1 MTPGVLQPPQAG
13 PMHSS
18 RDIIAGFA
26 YLAPA
31 QRRMRALP
39 RSLLINGAA
48 LILLAGLTGCGPSYS
63 PNTYSAAAVQQA
75 NTVERGVIVGV
86 RRVGVS
92 ADSSVGTVTGG
103 AAGGIV
109 GSQAG
114 PGGAITALSTLGGTV
129 VGGLIGT
136 SVEHAEGDTSAY
148 EYIVRET
155 NNSLVSV
162 TQKDKAPLEIGQTVL
177 VIAGKQARIVPD
189 YTVPV
194 PNELAASGT
203 KAKSKPAATAAT
215 ASPVVA
221 AAASSTK
228 PQAPTATASGGAATA
243 PTASSP
249 SAGRASSDP
258 ASSTAAT
265 VTSGGGNPAATTA
278 ASAAGSNTPAEA
290 AASSAATT
298 AADPPPLPPP
308 LAGTAAAQPGAPV
321 SLAPPQGTSS
331 ATAANPLVPTAPA
344 SRP

>member
-1 MTPGVLQPPQAG
+1 MKRDLLKPQAG
-13 PMHSS
+13 PMNSA

-39 RSLLINGAA
+39 RSLLTNGAA

-75 NTVERGVIVGV
+75 NQVERGVIVGV

-92 ADSSVGTVTGG
+92 ADSAVGTVTGS

-162 TQKDKAPLEIGQTVL
+162 TQKDKVPLEIGQTVL

-189 YTVPV
+189 YTVSV
-194 PNELAASGT
+194 PNELAAGGT
-203 KAKSKPAATAAT
+203 RAKNKPAATAAT
-215 ASPVVA
+215 ASPEVA
-221 AAASSTK
+221 AAPSNTK
-228 PQAPTATASGGAATA
+228 PQAPAATASGAAATA
-243 PTASSP
+243 PTTSAA
-249 SAGRASSDP
+249 SAGPASSDP
-258 ASSTAAT
+258 ASSTAAA
-265 VTSGGGNPAATTA
+265 VTSGGGSPAATTA
-278 ASAAGSNTPAEA
+278 ASAAGSTTSAEA
-290 AASSAATT
+290 ATSSAATT
-298 AADPPPLPPP
+298 ATDPPPLPPP
-308 LAGTAAAQPGAPV
+308 LADTAA
-321 SLAPPQGTSS
+321 PQGASS
-331 ATAANPLVPTAPA
+331 TTAANPLVPGSTPA